1 MGQDGL
7 AAREAEVKRL
17 MLDLT
22 SALEYCHDRWVIHRD
37 LKTSNLLL
45 NNKGEVAIC
54 DFGLARNYHDPPR
67 AYSPTVVTLW
77 YRAPE
82 VLVADTGKGHKTM
95 YGPPI
100 DVWSLG
106 CIFAEFVLG
115 APLLAGQGEI
125 DQLKRIFELLGTPDE
140 HSWPGHTELH
150 YFKKV
155 KLRPQPFNRLKDRFK
170 RTSFTSATAL
180 SESGLDLMQRML
192 TYDAE
197 KRITAKEALQHPY
210 FKEAPPPKAHHL
222 MPTFP
227 STHTKNMRGR

>member
-1 MGQDGL
+1 
-7 AAREAEVKRL
+7 
-17 MLDLT
+17 MLP
-22 SALEYCHDRWVIHRD
+22 RD
-37 LKTSNLLL
+37 LKTSNLLM
-45 NNKGEVAIC
+45 NNRGEVSIC
-54 DFGLARNYHDPPR
+54 DFGLARYYHEPLRP
-67 AYSPTVVTLW
+67 YSPTVVTLW

-82 VLVADTGKGHKTM
+82 VLLADGGKGVKTS
-95 YGPPI
+95 YGPSI

-106 CIFAEFVLG
+106 CIFAELVLKE
-115 APLLAGQGEI
+115 PLLPGQGEL
-125 DQLKRIFELLGTPDE
+125 DQVKRIFDLLGTPDDD
-140 HSWPGHTELH
+140 SMPGCSQLH
-150 YFKKV
+150 WMRKFQQ
-155 KLRPQPFNRLKDRFK
+155 RRQPFNRLKDRFK